1 MLARACF
8 CFPPTTQILYHAG
21 AGIQVSWMIRDQGFG
36 SSFLPLH
43 HDTFPLHT
51 NPLFTSGRSAV
62 RFLCLGADPGA
73 VPAHF
78 SLSIYALMEQTKRLS
93 DRATWRS
100 CVVQHLPVT
109 RSIVYRY
116 LDRSSATVATR
127 EGRYCILFLDGV
139 LDLLSPG

>member
-1 MLARACF
+1 MPFLSPDYANPTPCGCKHPGVMEGPRPGF
-8 CFPPTTQILYHAG
+8 RFVLPTSPPRHL
-21 AGIQVSWMIRDQGFG
+21 
-36 SSFLPLH
+36 
-43 HDTFPLHT
+43 PLHT

-73 VPAHF
+73 VPAHV

-127 EGRYCILFLDGV
+127 EGRYCILFLDRDA
-139 LDLLSPG
+139 LNFK